1 MPCICCFLTSPLDGL
16 ITLSLEC
23 ATLARTFVRFFCLF
37 PFKITAWATK
47 MATAPDRIVH
57 LTTANAVASFVNK
70 ATGVFVVGLFGDEE
84 RAEVFVA
91 AAEK

>member
-1 MPCICCFLTSPLDGL
+1 
-16 ITLSLEC
+16 
-23 ATLARTFVRFFCLF
+23 
-37 PFKITAWATK
+37 